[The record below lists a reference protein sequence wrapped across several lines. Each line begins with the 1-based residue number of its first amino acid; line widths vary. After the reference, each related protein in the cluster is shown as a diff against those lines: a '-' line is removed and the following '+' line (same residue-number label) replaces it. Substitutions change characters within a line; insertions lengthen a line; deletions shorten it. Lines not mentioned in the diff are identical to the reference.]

1 MITLPKQKKR
11 QMRHLYYVQ
20 EEGRAVVHVIT
31 DAPETFVIVRG
42 YRRVSYNQYL
52 RERRSIRRR
61 EERELLPCR
70 TQ

>member
-1 MITLPKQKKR
+1 MTLPKQKKH

-52 RERRSIRRR
+52 REKKSLRAKLRK
-61 EERELLPCR
+61 EL
-70 TQ
+70 